1 MIVVVEMAKTAR
13 QGGTIAE
20 TQADTALQMEAG
32 AGAAGTGPRDAAA
45 NRTATATAIAS
56 DSVTE
61 EARCPECQLP
71 QRYGCC
77 SVVAPL
83 VVVYQMAD
91 AKLCMSVT
99 WLEADGGDVAV
110 YGLIGKEGG
119 KVVVFVLV
127 VVVLGALGDARVV
140 EVHREATVDSYA
152 DVDA

>member
-1 MIVVVEMAKTAR
+1 MELLIVVVEMAKTAR

-45 NRTATATAIAS
+45 NRTATAIAS

-83 VVVYQMAD
+83 VVV
-91 AKLCMSVT
+91 
-99 WLEADGGDVAV
+99 
-110 YGLIGKEGG
+110 
-119 KVVVFVLV
+119 
-127 VVVLGALGDARVV
+127 
-140 EVHREATVDSYA
+140 
-152 DVDA
+152 